1 VNKMTDFSM
10 KNIAAIMIM
19 MFLLVAYGTYSAV
32 NLKVE
37 SMPDI
42 SFPVVMV
49 QTMYPAPPRDVVDEV
64 TKPLEKA
71 ISGLEGLKNMQSSSS
86 DNFSMIVLELEQSRD
101 PEEAKK
107 DVESLLAN
115 VRLPS
120 NAEKP
125 KVLTYGFSSEPVYY
139 MSLYTENGM
148 NRSELNRLLEDVFKP
163 GFEAIKGIDR
173 VDAIGDQE
181 TTLDI
186 KLNADAI
193 NNFGLT
199 PASVSQVLKG
209 QLISSPAGV
218 VDFNGN
224 TQMIRVRSEFD
235 TIYNLEN
242 MQLTTPYGM
251 VLLKDI
257 ATIEAINEAKFI
269 SRMNGKNAIALHLF
283 KTKEAN
289 IVEFAD
295 SADKL
300 IEQWN
305 KDYPNVKF
313 EIVLNGA
320 TEIKHSIRGMVQEGL
335 LGAVL
340 ASLMILMFLRNLR
353 MTMIVLVSIPLSILI
368 TLVFM
373 NALGITLNIMTLG
386 GMAIAVGR
394 VVDDSIV
401 VIENIYSRLEKAHE
415 RHESIIKL
423 ATEQVSRAITSST
436 ITTVAVFGPIGMV
449 SGVVGEVFRPFAL
462 TIVCALMASLLV
474 ALTVI
479 PMLAKMMVL
488 KSDKIKF
495 QEESHNTPFMQKYR
509 ALLVWCLD
517 HRGRTLG
524 LAAVIFV
531 ASFFIVPFLNVAF
544 MPASD
549 ASKTVFY
556 SVTMP
561 RETSLEAMDAK
572 IHEIENKLNALKDK
586 NGNPVY
592 TKLESLIGYD
602 FSTDQFPYKAHIL
615 AEVNQEAS
623 AKVTVNAHK
632 ELIIAELPAAAK
644 VSGQVISF
652 GAPEQGSGYTYSL
665 KGEDLLTLQQAAAIV
680 KEKML
685 QFPELSNV
693 KDSLQDSKTEIE
705 VLVDQQKARL
715 YGLTT
720 YQVLETVRSW
730 VLEDKLG
737 DKKFDNVT
745 FETSIRMDPELINN
759 IQKVSN
765 LLIKTPSGTAVA
777 LKDVAKVNQV
787 SAPVT
792 INRDQQMQYVTVSA
806 KIESADKG
814 GVSNKVTAELA
825 ALELPNG
832 VMRQVKGAADDIQK
846 SFEEMFIAIFLS
858 IFIVYF
864 VMVVTFGNASAPFA
878 ILFSLPLAAI
888 GGLLALLLTAE
899 ALSVTSLIGFLM
911 LIGIVVTNAIVLVDR
926 VQQLRD
932 QEIPVREALI
942 EAGMT
947 RLRPIIMT
955 AGATILALAPLAL
968 GMSEG
973 AVISKG
979 LAIVVIGGLLTST
992 LLTLVVVPSVYEMI
1006 ESMKQRFANR
1016 RMKRKNKASKLSNPV
1031 IQ

>member
-1 VNKMTDFSM
+1 VNKMTEFSM
-10 KNIAAIMIM
+10 KNIAAIIIVMV
-19 MFLLVAYGTYSAV
+19 LLVAYGTYSAT

-42 SFPVVMV
+42 SFPVVLV
-49 QTMYPAPPRDVVDEV
+49 QTTYPAPPRDVVDEV
-64 TKPLEKA
+64 TKPIEKA
-71 ISGLEGLKNMQSSSS
+71 VASLEGLKNLQSSSS
-86 DNFSMIVLELEQSRD
+86 DNFSQIILELEQSKD

-115 VRLPS
+115 VKLPS
-120 NAEKP
+120 NADKP
-125 KVLTYGFSSEPVYY
+125 RVMTFGFSSEPVYY

-163 GFEAIKGIDR
+163 GFETIKGIDR
-173 VDAIGDQE
+173 VDTIGNQE

-199 PASVSQVLKG
+199 SATVSQMLKG
-209 QLISSPAGV
+209 QLISSPAGS
-218 VDFNGN
+218 VDFSGN
-224 TQMIRVRSEFD
+224 TQMVRVRGQFD
-235 TIYNLEN
+235 TLYNLEN
-242 MQLTTPYGM
+242 MQMTTPNGSM

-257 ATIEAINEAKFI
+257 AKVEAINEAKFL
-269 SRMNGKNAIALHLF
+269 SRMNGENAIALHLF
-283 KTKEAN
+283 KTQDAN
-289 IVEFAD
+289 VVEFAD
-295 SADKL
+295 AADKL
-300 IEQWN
+300 IAEWS
-305 KDYPNVKF
+305 KDYPEVKF

-320 TEIKHSIRGMVQEGL
+320 TEIKKSIHGMLQEGL

-340 ASLMILMFLRNLR
+340 ASLMILLFLRNIR
-353 MTMIVLVSIPLSILI
+353 MTLIVLVSIPLSILI
-368 TLVFM
+368 TLIFM
-373 NALGITLNIMTLG
+373 GLLGITLNIMTLG

-401 VIENIYSRLEKAHE
+401 VIENIFSRLEKAQE
-415 RHESIIKL
+415 RNESVILL
-423 ATEQVSRAITSST
+423 ATSQVSRAITSST

-462 TIVCALMASLLV
+462 TIVCALMASLIV

-488 KSDKIKF
+488 NNDKIKH
-495 QEESHNTPFMQKYR
+495 QEESHNSPFMIKYR
-509 ALLVWCLD
+509 SLLVWSLN
-517 HRGRTLG
+517 HRFKTLG
-524 LAAVIFV
+524 LAALIFF

-544 MPASD
+544 MPESD
-549 ASKTVFY
+549 TSKTVFY
-556 SVTMP
+556 TVSMP
-561 RETSLEAMDAK
+561 RETSIEAMDEK
-572 IHEIENKLNALKDK
+572 IGEVEKRLNSIKDE

-602 FSTDQFPYKAHIL
+602 FSEEQFPYRANII
-615 AEVNQEAS
+615 AEVNQEVS
-623 AKVTVNAHK
+623 AKDTVEEHK
-632 ELIIAELPAAAK
+632 KIILAELPQTAK
-644 VSGQVISF
+644 ITGQVISF
-652 GAPEQGSGYTYSL
+652 GPPDQGTGYTYSL
-665 KGEDLLTLQQAAAIV
+665 KGEDLLALKQAALLV
-680 KEKML
+680 QERMQK
-685 QFPELSNV
+685 FPELTDV

-705 VLVDQQKARL
+705 VMVDQQKARL

-730 VLEDKLG
+730 VFEDKLG

-765 LLIKTPSGTAVA
+765 LLIKTPTGQTVA
-777 LKDVAKVNQV
+777 LKDVARVNQV
-787 SAPVT
+787 DAPVT

-806 KIESADKG
+806 KINSADKG
-814 GVSNKVTAELA
+814 GVSNLVTEDLA
-825 ALELPNG
+825 KLELPVG
-832 VMRQVKGAADDIQK
+832 VTRQVKGASDDIQK
-846 SFEEMFIAIFLS
+846 SFEEMFIAIFAS

-864 VMVVTFGNASAPFA
+864 VMVITFGNASAPFA

-932 QEIPVREALI
+932 QNMPVREALI
-942 EAGMT
+942 EAGLT

-955 AGATILALAPLAL
+955 AGATIIALAPLAL

-979 LAIVVIGGLLTST
+979 LAIVVIGGLVTST
-992 LLTLVVVPSVYEMI
+992 MLTLVVVPSVYEMI
-1006 ESMKQRFANR
+1006 ENLKLRIANR
-1016 RMKRKNKASKLSNPV
+1016 RNKKKAASQTEAAV
-1031 IQ
+1031 H